1 MTFWQW
7 FKAHG
12 DDLLSFLTMVGV
24 VAQNQPGLVDPS
36 LDKWLTFG
44 LAVLTIAH
52 KVFFQSQNPTQGQ
65 IGPKAAS

>member
-36 LDKWLTFG
+36 VDKWMTFG

-52 KVFFQSQNPTQGQ
+52 KVFFQPPTNPQQ
-65 IGPKAAS
+65 PVAPAKVN